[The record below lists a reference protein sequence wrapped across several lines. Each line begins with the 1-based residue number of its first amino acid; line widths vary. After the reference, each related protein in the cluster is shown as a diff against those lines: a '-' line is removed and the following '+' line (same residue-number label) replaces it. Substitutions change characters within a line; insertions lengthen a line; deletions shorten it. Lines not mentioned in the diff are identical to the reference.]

1 MRKGLFLGL
10 NEYDHVGRLNGCAND
25 AQQMYSVLSRHADG
39 RPNFNSRVFVSP
51 EDNLSKSFIMENVK
65 ELFKGDLEVALFYF
79 AGHGFF
85 DEDINTGFIIPQNYS
100 QEEDNGIRIDDILEI
115 ARKNP
120 KIQNTIIILDCCQ
133 SGSAGK
139 SSILKGGSSILDE
152 GLTIL
157 TACKENE
164 YAVEDGKGHGLFTK
178 LMLEAL
184 HGGAGNIL
192 GKITPSSVYA
202 FVDNALDAWE
212 QRPVFKTNVSQFLSL
227 RDITPRVPLE
237 VLRNLPKWFP
247 NSGSEYRLNPSYEPT
262 SDEADENNMEI
273 FRQLQLCNRHSLIE
287 PVDAEHMYFAAMNS
301 TACRLTVIGEYYR
314 DLAEKGRF

>member
-1 MRKGLFLGL
+1 MRKALFLGL
-10 NEYDHVGRLNGCAND
+10 NEYDNVGRLNGCGND

-39 RPNFNSRVFVSP
+39 RPNFNSRIFVSP
-51 EDNLSKSFIMENVK
+51 EDYLSRSFIMEKVE

-85 DEDINTGFIIPQNYS
+85 DDDINTGFIIPQNYCAK
-100 QEEDNGIRIDDILEI
+100 EGNGIRIDDILEI
-115 ARKNP
+115 ARKN
-120 KIQNTIIILDCCQ
+120 KRIKNTIIILDCCQ

-139 SSILKGGSSILDE
+139 SSILKGGASVLDE

-157 TACKENE
+157 TACKANE
-164 YAVEDGKGHGLFTK
+164 YAVEDGTGHGLFTK

-227 RDITPRVPLE
+227 RDIAPRVPLE

-247 NSGSEYRLNPSYEPT
+247 DSGYEYPLNPSYEPE
-262 SDEADENNMEI
+262 SGEADESNVKI

-314 DLAEKGRF
+314 NLAQKGRF